1 MKNENLHGEGWKYG
15 EKSEIGYEKRKICT
29 YKEVRKQG
37 KRKRKKKGKPAPRGR
52 EIQGK
57 RERNL
62 KTRLTK

>member
-37 KRKRKKKGKPAPRGR
+37 KRKRKKKENLHREGGKY
-52 EIQGK
+52 
-57 RERNL
+57 RERE
-62 KTRLTK
+62 KET